1 MNRMKIVM
9 VVLAIVGLLCAPV
22 SFAQQRER
30 LPGQSPGAPVS
41 RPDTQEPVAPKV
53 AMPEVPPV
61 PKASTFIG
69 SSVMNAQGENLGKIE
84 DLVIDPATGHITYA
98 ALSRGSILGIGGKL
112 FAVSWEALR
121 LQPDGKTFVLD
132 IPKETLE
139 SAASFDRGNWPKQP
153 DPMLSASAHGTGMG
167 TKPSTETASGSSLT
181 GLAGTVQEVN
191 AQGETITLKTEH
203 GDRMELQAPAAML
216 AGLQAGDAVEVKMV
230 GTRATEI
237 RKKE

>member
-9 VVLAIVGLLCAPV
+9 VVLAIVGLLWAPA

-30 LPGQSPGAPVS
+30 LPGQSPGVPVS
-41 RPDTQEPVAPKV
+41 RPDAQELVAPK
-53 AMPEVPPV
+53 AAPEALPV

-203 GDRMELQAPAAML
+203 GESMELQAHAAML
-216 AGLQAGDAVEVKMV
+216 AGLQVGDAVEVKMV

>member
-1 MNRMKIVM
+1 MNQMKIVM
-9 VVLAIVGLLCAPV
+9 VVLAIVGLLWAPA

-30 LPGQSPGAPVS
+30 MPSQSPGAPVT
-41 RPDTQEPVAPKV
+41 RPDAQELGAPK
-53 AMPEVPPV
+53 ATTPEAPPV
-61 PKASTFIG
+61 PRASTFIG

-112 FAVSWEALR
+112 FAVSWDALR

-139 SAASFDRGNWPKQP
+139 SASSFDKGNWPKQP

-167 TKPSTETASGSSLT
+167 TKPATETASGSSLT
-181 GLAGTVQEVN
+181 GLSGTVQAVN

-203 GDRMELQAPAAML
+203 GESMELQAPSAML
-216 AGLQAGDAVEVKMV
+216 TGLQAGDAVEVKMV